1 MLSAAH
7 RAVLDA
13 VARRVVPQAFDGGP
27 GSVDLMARIEA
38 RLATAPHDRVRNL
51 ERGLAVLGSR
61 SAALVVGGSVTP
73 FPLLSPERQDAT
85 LARWATSPVAIARAI
100 YQGVRRLI
108 VAVYYSLPESFA
120 DIGYLG
126 PLVDREPS
134 YPWEGPVPGEAVPN
148 ADDPVARIA
157 TGAPWSPRGATM
169 PTRPPTPAARVVT
182 AADTRL
188 TADVVVIGSGAG
200 GAVAA
205 ARLAEAGRD
214 VVLLEEGSLVE
225 VDELTEREGD
235 MTARLYAEGGL
246 RSTDDLAIT
255 LLQGATVGGG
265 TLVNWMITFRA
276 PDFVLE
282 EWSRRFGITGFGA
295 VDMAPAFARVEQE
308 IHAVPVPE
316 DSHSP
321 ANRILLDG
329 AHRLGWHATAGRI
342 NARGC
347 VRAGFCGQGCRYGA
361 KQSADRVYI
370 PRALAAGARLIAD
383 ARVDRI
389 ALLERDG
396 ASSAAAQGTRRTTA
410 PLKRVHA
417 TLLDRLTR
425 QPIGTLVVEAPVV
438 VVAAGAVG
446 TPVILQRSGFGGGG
460 VGRYLRLHPTTG
472 VAGEHRSDVYAAAG
486 IPQSAVCDE
495 FLRRDDHGYGFW
507 IECAPHHPSLAAVA
521 SVGIG
526 AEHQALMQR
535 FRRTTNLIVL
545 VRDGSDLDA
554 SNGSVT
560 LARNGRTRIAYRLG
574 ARDQANLVAGVEAA
588 ARLLLAAGV
597 TRVRT
602 LHTGGGE
609 IRTEHD
615 IAALR
620 DRRWRAHDLTIFSAH
635 VNGTCRMGSNP
646 EESGVD
652 STGERHGVR
661 GLYVADGS
669 LIPTGLGVNPQA
681 TIMAMSTMI
690 AERMVAAG
698 RV

>member
-1 MLSAAH
+1 
-7 RAVLDA
+7 
-13 VARRVVPQAFDGGP
+13 
-27 GSVDLMARIEA
+27 
-38 RLATAPHDRVRNL
+38 
-51 ERGLAVLGSR
+51 
-61 SAALVVGGSVTP
+61 
-73 FPLLSPERQDAT
+73 
-85 LARWATSPVAIARAI
+85 
-100 YQGVRRLI
+100 
-108 VAVYYSLPESFA
+108 
-120 DIGYLG
+120 
-126 PLVDREPS
+126 
-134 YPWEGPVPGEAVPN
+134 
-148 ADDPVARIA
+148 
-157 TGAPWSPRGATM
+157 
-169 PTRPPTPAARVVT
+169 
-182 AADTRL
+182 
-188 TADVVVIGSGAG
+188 
-200 GAVAA
+200 
-205 ARLAEAGRD
+205 
-214 VVLLEEGSLVE
+214 
-225 VDELTEREGD
+225 
-235 MTARLYAEGGL
+235 
-246 RSTDDLAIT
+246 
-255 LLQGATVGGG
+255 
-265 TLVNWMITFRA
+265 
-276 PDFVLE
+276 
-282 EWSRRFGITGFGA
+282 
-295 VDMAPAFARVEQE
+295 
-308 IHAVPVPE
+308 
-316 DSHSP
+316 
-321 ANRILLDG
+321 
-329 AHRLGWHATAGRI
+329 
-342 NARGC
+342 
-347 VRAGFCGQGCRYGA
+347 
-361 KQSADRVYI
+361 
-370 PRALAAGARLIAD
+370 
-383 ARVDRI
+383 
-389 ALLERDG
+389 
-396 ASSAAAQGTRRTTA
+396 
-410 PLKRVHA
+410 
-417 TLLDRLTR
+417 LLDRVTR
-425 QPIGTLVVEAPVV
+425 QPIGTLAVEAPVV

-615 IAALR
+615 IAALC